1 MPSQTVIV
9 VQGDLGTEVRAS
21 RFLPAGS
28 HVLDIRGMT
37 TTTRTRYTVQLD
49 EVLHVDPAGAP
60 WGYLNH
66 SCAPNCRIDFE
77 RWCLVTTRDVAEAE
91 PLTFNYL
98 VTEWDMVS
106 PFRCQCGG
114 PGCLGRIT
122 GLKHVSAEARR
133 RLLPSVSPYLRRRLE
148 SVASESQENGRAAMS
163 RE

>member
-21 RFLPAGS
+21 RFLSAGS

-77 RWCLVTTRDVAEAE
+77 RWCLVTTRDVGEGRAADVQLPCDGVGHGE
-91 PLTFNYL
+91 P
-98 VTEWDMVS
+98 VS
-106 PFRCQCGG
+106 LPVRRT
-114 PGCLGRIT
+114 GCLGRIT
-122 GLKHVSAEARR
+122 GLKHLSSEARR
-133 RLLPSVSPYLRRRLE
+133 RLLPSVSPFLRRRLE
-148 SVASESQENGRAAMS
+148 TVVSDSYENGHAAAAQ
-163 RE
+163 E